1 MATWSHCGELQS
13 SILPLLLISHGTPV
27 SVAGGWNTAEEP
39 GPSCSVVRPAQTAGQ
54 RQVGQRRLNWKVV
67 PRDLK
72 KDLWSS
78 MGWVGL
84 HVWWGRNGPTSTLT
98 LNWALMMSISC
109 RAFSVV
115 WLLHGTQVGEV
126 CCLDGEC
133 RGVVTGDLC
142 VVLLQWLWWLY
153 PSWDG
158 FCVSNPACA
167 FSTCC
172 VHLP

>member
-1 MATWSHCGELQS
+1 
-13 SILPLLLISHGTPV
+13 
-27 SVAGGWNTAEEP
+27 
-39 GPSCSVVRPAQTAGQ
+39 
-54 RQVGQRRLNWKVV
+54 
-67 PRDLK
+67 
-72 KDLWSS
+72 

-133 RGVVTGDLC
+133 RGVVTGDVCGPAAVAVVVVPQLGWFLC
-142 VVLLQWLWWLY
+142 Q
-153 PSWDG
+153 
-158 FCVSNPACA
+158 
-167 FSTCC
+167 
-172 VHLP
+172 